1 MTSRALSHA
10 VQTEGEIQLLKG
22 LLYGK
27 KVSLETVI
35 YRCRR
40 TSHSRQRESNHIYF
54 AVHRT
59 QLRPNSSFHPV
70 TPVTGQSSAINCS
83 SLEQAH
89 LIGQ

>member
-22 LLYGK
+22 LLYSK

-70 TPVTGQSSAINCS
+70 TGQSSAINCS